1 MAGASD
7 RIAAFAAGTG
17 LWAAG
22 AFLAWAVRGRSA
34 QVFGPSFWRG
44 SRERRALALTFDD
57 GPSESTP
64 HILEIL
70 ERHHVPATFFQIGVN
85 VERLPAVARSVHE
98 AGHEIGN
105 HSYSHPYFCGPRSGL
120 RPGKFIERELRLA
133 QEAIGQHVGAR
144 PNWFRAPYGVRWFGL
159 GTALEHLRLAGVMW
173 SVIGYDW
180 KRPAGVVVDRV
191 VSQVSQ
197 GAIVCLHDGRE
208 LRAKP
213 DIGATVE
220 AVRRL
225 VPLLL
230 DQGYKFERLDELL
243 CPKNLLSVS

>member
-1 MAGASD
+1 MAEASD
-7 RIAAFAAGTG
+7 RIAALAAGAVLG
-17 LWAAG
+17 AGG

-34 QVFGPSFWRG
+34 LVFGPSVWRG
-44 SRERRALALTFDD
+44 NCDRRALALTFDD

-64 HILEIL
+64 RILEIL
-70 ERHHVPATFFQIGVN
+70 EHYGVSATFFQIGVN
-85 VERLPAVARSVHE
+85 VERLPAVARSVCQ
-98 AGHEIGN
+98 AGHAIGN
-105 HSYSHPYFCGPRSGL
+105 HSYSHPFFCHPRSGL
-120 RPGKFIERELRLA
+120 RPGRFIEQELRRA
-133 QEAIGQHVGAR
+133 QEAIGQHAGAR

-159 GTALEHLRLAGVMW
+159 PKALERLRLTGVMW

-180 KRPAGVVVDRV
+180 KRPADAVVDRV
-191 VSQVSQ
+191 AGHVSP

-230 DQGYKFERLDELL
+230 DQGYKFESLDELL
-243 CPKNLLSVS
+243 CPKN

>member
-1 MAGASD
+1 MDAASD
-7 RIAAFAAGTG
+7 RIAALAAKAG
-17 LWAAG
+17 LAAAG

-34 QVFGPSFWRG
+34 QVFGPSVWRG
-44 SRERRALALTFDD
+44 SRKRRALALTFDD
-57 GPSESTP
+57 GPSDSTP
-64 HILEIL
+64 RILEIL
-70 ERHHVPATFFQIGVN
+70 ERHQVPATFFQIGVN
-85 VERLPAVARSVHE
+85 VERLPAVARLVRE
-98 AGHEIGN
+98 AGHEIAN
-105 HSYSHPYFCGPRSGL
+105 HSYSHPFFCDPRSGL
-120 RPGKFIERELRLA
+120 RPGPFIERELRLA
-133 QEAIGQHVGAR
+133 QEAISQHAGAR
-144 PNWFRAPYGVRWFGL
+144 PVWFRAPYGVRWFGL
-159 GTALEHLRLAGVMW
+159 RKALEQLRLTGVMW

-180 KRPAGVVVDRV
+180 KRPAPAVVDRV
-191 VSQVSQ
+191 ASQVLP

-243 CPKNLLSVS
+243 CPKN

>member
-1 MAGASD
+1 MAFAGD
-7 RIAAFAAGTG
+7 RIAALAPAGALG
-17 LWAAG
+17 AAG
-22 AFLAWAVRGRSA
+22 AWLAWAVRGRSA
-34 QVFGPSFWRG
+34 RFFGPSVWHG
-44 SRERRALALTFDD
+44 SRDRRTLALTFDD

-64 HILEIL
+64 CILEIL
-70 ERHHVPATFFQIGVN
+70 ERYGVSATFFQVGMN

-105 HSYSHPYFCGPRSGL
+105 HTYSHRFLCDPRSGL
-120 RPGKFIERELRLA
+120 RPGQFIERELRRA
-133 QEAIGQHVGAR
+133 QETIGRHAGAC
-144 PNWFRAPYGVRWFGL
+144 PNWFRPPYGVRWFGL
-159 GTALEHLRLAGVMW
+159 AKALQGLGLTGVMW

-180 KRPAGVVVDRV
+180 KRPAGAVIARV
-191 VSQVSQ
+191 AGGVSP

-243 CPKNLLSVS
+243 CPKN

>member
-1 MAGASD
+1 MALASD
-7 RIAAFAAGTG
+7 RTAA
-17 LWAAG
+17 LAAG
-22 AFLAWAVRGRSA
+22 AGLGAAGALLAWAVRGRSA
-34 QVFGPSFWRG
+34 RIFGPSVWRG
-44 SRERRALALTFDD
+44 SGQRRALALTFDD

-64 HILEIL
+64 RILEIL
-70 ERHHVPATFFQIGVN
+70 ERHGVFATFFQVGMN
-85 VERLPAVARSVHE
+85 VERLPAVARSVQE

-105 HSYSHPYFCGPRSGL
+105 HSYSHPFLCHPRSGVKPA
-120 RPGKFIERELRLA
+120 RFIEQELRLA
-133 QEAIGQHVGAR
+133 QETIGRHAGAC
-144 PNWFRAPYGVRWFGL
+144 PHWFRPPYGVRWFGL
-159 GTALEHLRLAGVMW
+159 AKALERLHLTGVMW

-180 KRPAGVVVDRV
+180 KRPADAVVGRV
-191 VSQVSQ
+191 AGQVSP

-243 CPKNLLSVS
+243 CPKN

>member
-1 MAGASD
+1 MAFGSHRTAVLATGA
-7 RIAAFAAGTG
+7 G
-17 LWAAG
+17 LGAAG
-22 AFLAWAVRGRSA
+22 ALLAWAVRGRSA
-34 QVFGPSFWRG
+34 PFFGPSVWRG

-64 HILEIL
+64 SILEIL
-70 ERHHVPATFFQIGVN
+70 ERYGVSATFFQIGMN
-85 VERLPAVARSVHE
+85 VERLPAVARSVHQ

-105 HSYSHPYFCGPRSGL
+105 HTYSHPFLCDPRSGF
-120 RPGKFIERELRLA
+120 RQGQFIERELRLA
-133 QEAIGQHVGAR
+133 QETIGRHAGAC

-159 GTALEHLRLAGVMW
+159 GKALDRLRLTGVMW

-180 KRPAGVVVDRV
+180 KRPAGAVVNRV
-191 VSQVSQ
+191 AGRVSP

-213 DIGATVE
+213 DTGATVE

-243 CPKNLLSVS
+243 CPKN

>member
-7 RIAAFAAGTG
+7 RFAAFAAGTG
-17 LWAAG
+17 LG
-22 AFLAWAVRGRSA
+22 VAFLAWAVRGRSA

-44 SRERRALALTFDD
+44 SRQRRALALTFDD

-70 ERHHVPATFFQIGVN
+70 ERHHVGATFFQIGVN

-105 HSYSHPYFCGPRSGL
+105 HSYSHPFFCDPRSGL
-120 RPGKFIERELRLA
+120 LPGQFIERELRLA
-133 QEAIGQHVGAR
+133 QDAIGRHAGAR

-159 GTALEHLRLAGVMW
+159 ARALDRLRLTGVMW

-180 KRPAGVVVDRV
+180 KRPAGAVVDRV
-191 VSQVSQ
+191 VGQVSP

-243 CPKNLLSVS
+243 CPKNLLSAS